1 MWSEKVHQQ
10 ERDDCS
16 LQPVRN
22 IRAKE
27 WKNVAQWSK
36 VHFADKV
43 PEYTGRIERTKIH
56 VAMIWDAMLSAGF
69 SLLYFFKFIINTA
82 LYDEILEQIMLLLTD
97 MLYGN
102 VDHLFQ

>member
-1 MWSEKVHQQ
+1 
-10 ERDDCS
+10 
-16 LQPVRN
+16 
-22 IRAKE
+22 
-27 WKNVAQWSK
+27 
-36 VHFADKV
+36 
-43 PEYTGRIERTKIH
+43 
-56 VAMIWDAMLSAGF
+56 MIWDAMLSAGF